1 MLSESLN
8 DDFWMASGM
17 MERNDARASAPDP
30 PIVYYSVTDESA
42 VIRQQPQPLGVAT
55 EGKTPF
61 GMWLD
66 SERQVEREDIHGPV
80 CQDQRR

>member
-30 PIVYYSVTDESA
+30 PIVYYSVTDESG
-42 VIRQQPQPLGVAT
+42 VTRKLG
-55 EGKTPF
+55 
-61 GMWLD
+61 
-66 SERQVEREDIHGPV
+66 
-80 CQDQRR
+80 DQRRAAFSSLAVIV